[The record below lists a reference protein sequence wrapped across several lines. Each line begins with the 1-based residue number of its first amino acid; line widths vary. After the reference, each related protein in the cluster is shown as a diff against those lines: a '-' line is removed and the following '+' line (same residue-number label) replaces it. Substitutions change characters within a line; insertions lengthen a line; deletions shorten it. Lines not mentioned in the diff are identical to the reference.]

1 MTTTNTAVI
10 NAATALRIELD
21 HQSEQDARVAAA
33 KQHLLDLMTAE
44 GPDFPNTLKVEW
56 GQIQR
61 VTKTEWEYRDRG
73 VTEQGKVVATAK
85 KALAAAN
92 KLLKG
97 LEDAAKASGKAKVV
111 SEVTSLRIVRGDKD
125 KG

>member
-1 MTTTNTAVI
+1 MNTAIV

-61 VTKTEWEYRDRG
+61 VTKTEWEFRDRG
-73 VTEQGKVVATAK
+73 VTEQNKVVATAK

-97 LEDAAKASGKAKVV
+97 LEEAAKAAGKAKVL
-111 SEVTSLRIVRGDKD
+111 SETTTLRVVRGDK
-125 KG
+125 G

>member
-1 MTTTNTAVI
+1 MTTNTTI
-10 NAATALRIELD
+10 IAAAESLRIALD
-21 HQSEQDARVAAA
+21 AQAEADTAVANA
-33 KQHLLDLMTAE
+33 KKHLLELMVAE

-61 VTKTEWEYRDRG
+61 VTKTEWEFRDRG
-73 VTEQGKVVATAK
+73 VTEQNKVVATAK

-97 LEDAAKASGKAKVV
+97 LEDAAKAAGKAKVV
-111 SEVTSLRIVRGDKD
+111 SETTTLRVVRGDK
-125 KG
+125 G